1 MIAQRHLLVAGMFLL
16 AMLLYV
22 DRICI
27 STAKEP
33 IAERLQLSDEQFGW
47 VMSAFALGYALFQ
60 APMGLVADRFGPRW
74 TLGSVVTLWS
84 GFTGLTAAVTS
95 LPMMLLVRFLFGA
108 GEAGA
113 FPGAARASYSW
124 IPMPERGTVQGVIF
138 AGGRLGGAFALP
150 ACAALV
156 QKFGWRETFI
166 ALMLVGFAWAV
177 AWLLWFRDDPAQ
189 HPTISPTERELILN
203 TRQQAIAGT
212 PDSAN
217 LTTAAV
223 LGSANM
229 GLLMA
234 QYFASNFTFFF
245 CLSWMFPHL
254 KKTYSLDA
262 ITAAWYAAVPFLFG
276 ALGNVVAGA
285 LVDRIFRQ
293 GKWTASR
300 RFPAALGFI
309 LAAGGMVACGFADSI
324 NTAVLFLA
332 IAVFGADMT
341 LAPSW
346 AVCVDIGRRYAGTVS
361 GTMNMAGNLGSFV
374 TSLAFAYLLTWT
386 GTHHVF
392 FYVAAGLNLVAAALW
407 LFIRPQQ
414 PLVSSSL
421 TP

>member
-1 MIAQRHLLVAGMFLL
+1 MIGQRHLLVAGMFLL

-33 IAERLQLSDEQFGW
+33 IAARLNLSDQEFGW
-47 VMSAFALGYALFQ
+47 VLSAFALGYALCQ
-60 APMGLVADRFGPRW
+60 TPMGYVADRFGPRL
-74 TLGSVVTLWS
+74 TLATVVTLWS
-84 GFTGLTAAVTS
+84 GFTGLTSAVTS
-95 LPMMLLVRFLFGA
+95 LPMMLVVRFLFGA

-138 AGGRLGGAFALP
+138 AGGRIGGAFALP
-150 ACAALV
+150 ACAFLV
-156 QKFGWRETFI
+156 ETLGWRETFVV
-166 ALMLVGFAWAV
+166 LMLVGFVWA
-177 AWLLWFRDDPAQ
+177 AFWLVWFRDDPAQ
-189 HPTISPTERELILN
+189 HPSISPAERGLILL
-203 TRQQAIAGT
+203 TRQQA
-212 PDSAN
+212 AN
-217 LTTAAV
+217 EQKETQKLTAAAV

-229 GLLMA
+229 WLLMA

-262 ITAAWYAAVPFLFG
+262 VTAAWYSAVPFLFG

-285 LVDRIFRQ
+285 MVDRIFRQ
-293 GKWTASR
+293 GRWTQSR
-300 RFPAALGFI
+300 CIPAGLGFV
-309 LAAGGMVACGFADSI
+309 LAAGGMVASGFADSI
-324 NTAVLFLA
+324 NLAVACLA

-374 TSLAFAYLLTWT
+374 TSLAFAYLLAWT

-392 FYVAAGLNLVAAALW
+392 FYVAAGLNLLAAMLW

-414 PLVSSSL
+414 PLAREQA
-421 TP
+421 

>member
-33 IAERLQLSDEQFGW
+33 IAARLELSDEEFGW
-47 VMSAFALGYALFQ
+47 VLSAFALGYALFQ
-60 APMGLVADRFGPRW
+60 APMGLVADRFGPRL
-74 TLGSVVTLWS
+74 TLSAVVTLWS
-84 GFTGLTAAVTS
+84 GFTGLTSAVTT
-95 LPMMLLVRFLFGA
+95 LPMLLVVRFLFGA

-124 IPMPERGTVQGVIF
+124 IPMPERGRVQGVIF
-138 AGGRLGGAFALP
+138 AGGRIGGAFALP
-150 ACAALV
+150 ACASLV
-156 QKFGWRETFI
+156 EAIGWRETFVV
-166 ALMLVGFAWAV
+166 LMLVGLVWAAV
-177 AWLLWFRDDPAQ
+177 WLIWFRDDPAE
-189 HPTISPTERELILN
+189 HPTISSAERDLIVR
-203 TRQQAIAGT
+203 TRQQAAGGVDET
-212 PDSAN
+212 RN
-217 LTTAAV
+217 LTIAAV

-229 GLLMA
+229 WLLMA

-262 ITAAWYAAVPFLFG
+262 VTAAWYSAVPFLCG

-285 LVDRIFRQ
+285 MVDRIYRQ
-293 GKWTASR
+293 GRWTQSR
-300 RFPAALGFI
+300 CIPAALGFV
-309 LAAGGMVACGFADSI
+309 LAAGGMVASGFAESI
-324 NTAVLFLA
+324 GPAVLCLA

-374 TSLAFAYLLTWT
+374 TSLAFAYLLVWT

-392 FYVAAGLNLVAAALW
+392 FYVAAGLNVLAAVLW
-407 LFIRPQQ
+407 LLIRPQQ
-414 PLVSSSL
+414 PLVREQA
-421 TP
+421 

>member
-33 IAERLQLSDEQFGW
+33 IAARLNLSDEEFGW
-47 VMSAFALGYALFQ
+47 VLSAFALGYALFQ
-60 APMGLVADRFGPRW
+60 APMGFVADRFGPRL
-74 TLGSVVTLWS
+74 TLSAVVTLWS
-84 GFTGLTAAVTS
+84 GFTGLTSAVTS
-95 LPMMLLVRFLFGA
+95 LPMLLVVRFLFGA

-124 IPMPERGTVQGVIF
+124 IPMPERGRVQGVIF
-138 AGGRLGGAFALP
+138 AGGRIGGAFALP
-150 ACAALV
+150 ACASLV
-156 QKFGWRETFI
+156 ETIGWRETFVV
-166 ALMLVGFAWAV
+166 LMLVGLVWAAV
-177 AWLLWFRDDPAQ
+177 WLIWFRDDPAQ
-189 HPTISPTERELILN
+189 HPTISAAERDLILR
-203 TRQQAIAGT
+203 TRQQAAGGVDET
-212 PDSAN
+212 RK
-217 LTTAAV
+217 LTVAAV

-229 GLLMA
+229 WLLMA

-262 ITAAWYAAVPFLFG
+262 VTAAWYSAVPFLCG

-285 LVDRIFRQ
+285 MVDRIYRQ
-293 GKWTASR
+293 GRWTQSR
-300 RFPAALGFI
+300 TLPAVIGFV
-309 LAAGGMVACGFADSI
+309 LAAGGMVASSFAESI
-324 NTAVLFLA
+324 GPAVICLA

-374 TSLAFAYLLTWT
+374 TSLAFAYLLAWT

-392 FYVAAGLNLVAAALW
+392 FYVAAGLNLLAAALW
-407 LFIRPQQ
+407 LLIQPQQ
-414 PLVSSSL
+414 PLGKEYE
-421 TP
+421 